1 MIGSNREYSNK
12 MKNTLSDFSY
22 IVHYSRG
29 TPFLSATEAL
39 NNKSILDLMN
49 ENNTWGLNR
58 FKDPDYLTKRNQVEV
73 EIRNKFLE
81 MNGQPKLKSP
91 IYFFLGRNMK
101 FEEHSSNIG
110 YKINLT
116 DVPVES
122 ITFTYGDS
130 LIGFDSEYRRIKINE
145 YKNEN
150 CGKLFLKNDL
160 EKLLQELNLITTS
173 KLHIEAQLWV
183 NPNEN
188 FPIEIIKGNTLK

>member
-1 MIGSNREYSNK
+1 
-12 MKNTLSDFSY
+12 MKNTPSDFSY
-22 IVHYSRG
+22 IVHYSRD

-49 ENNTWGLNR
+49 ESNTWGLNR
-58 FKDPDYLTKRNQVEV
+58 FKDPDYLTKRNLVEV
-73 EIRNKFLE
+73 EIRKQFLE
-81 MNGQPKLKSP
+81 MNGQPKLKNP

-101 FEEHSSNIG
+101 FEEHTSNIG
-110 YKINLT
+110 YKINLA
-116 DVPVES
+116 DVPVGA

-130 LIGFDSEYRRIKINE
+130 LIGFDSEYRRLKISE
-145 YKNEN
+145 YNNEN

-160 EKLLQELNLITTS
+160 EKLWQELNLIKTP

-188 FPIEIIKGNTLK
+188 FPIEIIKSDTLK